1 MLSPVEVP
9 CSTTVAKL
17 VVPIMA
23 MGAVLLKI
31 SVAWL
36 ATPVARTL
44 FP

>member
-1 MLSPVEVP
+1 MSPVEVP
-9 CSTTVAKL
+9 CNTTVARL

-36 ATPVARTL
+36 AAPAVSTL
-44 FP
+44 LP